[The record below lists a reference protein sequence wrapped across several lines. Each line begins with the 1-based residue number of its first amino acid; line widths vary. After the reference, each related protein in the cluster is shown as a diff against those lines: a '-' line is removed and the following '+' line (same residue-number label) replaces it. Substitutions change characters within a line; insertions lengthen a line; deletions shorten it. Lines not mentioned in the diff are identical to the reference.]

1 MLAEI
6 GPARTDWLPHINAL
20 GNKLLCCLFFILNIH
35 LFKCTCGFSSYVE
48 TRNPVTFLDC
58 LFFTWLA
65 LVIHQNSTALI
76 TYVGIEWTASPSS
89 IQLTYVYVLTIA
101 SS

>member
-65 LVIHQNSTALI
+65 LLIHQNSSALI
-76 TYVGIEWTASPSS
+76 TYVGIEWTASPSAQYS
-89 IQLTYVYVLTIA
+89 AYIHM
-101 SS
+101 S